1 MTMGGNTI
9 RFERGAPLDL
19 RAALVAATQHGTVSA
34 AQLRQCGLS
43 ASAIGRRLQAGR
55 LHRLHRG
62 VYVPGHRRLPPL
74 GWTAAAVLACGP
86 GASASHLTAAG
97 LHALRLDSR
106 TLIDIAVS
114 SARRH
119 AHARVVTHS
128 ARNLRP
134 HDVTV
139 VDGIPVTSPARTLL
153 DCAPVVGPAGTAKL
167 VAVAER
173 LGIFDLAAVDDLLLH
188 VRGHR
193 GRAILR
199 TAIADVA
206 RTRGHTE
213 SAHEDRLL
221 AAFRA
226 ARLPEPACN
235 YPIQLPEGA
244 FVRPDFLW
252 HAEGLVVEAD
262 PRVTHDTTANYR
274 SDRVR
279 DRRLDAIGLQTM
291 RFNDVDL
298 RDPAGCAREVA
309 ERLAL
314 RRAESRHEFRPPNGR
329 NS

>member
-74 GWTAAAVLACGP
+74 GWAAAAVLACGL
-86 GASASHLTAAG
+86 GASASHLTAGG

-106 TLIDIAVS
+106 TLIDVAVS
-114 SARRH
+114 SACRH

-153 DCAPVVGPAGTAKL
+153 DCAPVVGPADTAKL

-173 LGIFDLAAVDDLLLH
+173 LGIFDLAAVEDLLLH

-193 GRAILR
+193 GRR
-199 TAIADVA
+199 SCA
-206 RTRGHTE
+206 RQLPMSPG
-213 SAHEDRLL
+213 
-221 AAFRA
+221 RA
-226 ARLPEPACN
+226 ATRNPLTRTGCWRPSGQPGCPSPPA
-235 YPIQLPEGA
+235 
-244 FVRPDFLW
+244 
-252 HAEGLVVEAD
+252 
-262 PRVTHDTTANYR
+262 TTR
-274 SDRVR
+274 SSCPT
-279 DRRLDAIGLQTM
+279 A
-291 RFNDVDL
+291 
-298 RDPAGCAREVA
+298 P
-309 ERLAL
+309 
-314 RRAESRHEFRPPNGR
+314 S
-329 NS
+329 